1 KYFFKFFKKCMLP
14 ITLGENER
22 KYLASQKEITIDLPN
37 QTVSANDKSFN
48 FQIDETWKHKLVN
61 GLDDIAITLEY
72 EDLIEQYENKNK
84 G

>member
-1 KYFFKFFKKCMLP
+1 MLP

-37 QTVSANDKSFN
+37 QTVLIKSFN

>member
-1 KYFFKFFKKCMLP
+1 MLP

-22 KYLASQKEITIDLPN
+22 KYLASQKKLPLIY
-37 QTVSANDKSFN
+37 QIKLFTNDKSFN

>member
-1 KYFFKFFKKCMLP
+1 MLP

-22 KYLASQKEITIDLPN
+22 KYLASQKKLPLIYQIKLF
-37 QTVSANDKSFN
+37 QTNDKSFN

>member
-1 KYFFKFFKKCMLP
+1 M
-14 ITLGENER
+14 INH
-22 KYLASQKEITIDLPN
+22 
-37 QTVSANDKSFN
+37 FN

>member
-1 KYFFKFFKKCMLP
+1 MLP

-22 KYLASQKEITIDLPN
+22 KYLASQKKITIDLPN

-61 GLDDIAITLEY
+61 GFR
-72 EDLIEQYENKNK
+72 
-84 G
+84 